1 MVRQKWHQRR
11 INNFSDGQIKQDLA
25 MQHHQLRKFKLY
37 KLFVVTPL
45 SMSVRHGTCWQTH
58 TKRSRLLEA
67 KYFGKLLRICFLE
80 HKTNDCVQ
88 SKIIY
93 LVGPQEP
100 HLVNINSGKLSW
112 LGHVTA
118 SPKSSFSALCR
129 VGGAAV
135 GRGNAR
141 RTTSKGERPRP

>member
-1 MVRQKWHQRR
+1 MVLQKWRQRR

-45 SMSVRHGTCWQTH
+45 SMSVRHGTCWLTH

-67 KYFGKLLRICFLE
+67 TSGNF
-80 HKTNDCVQ
+80 CV
-88 SKIIY
+88 SASWSTRPTTVCRARSSI
-93 LVGPQEP
+93 LWA
-100 HLVNINSGKLSW
+100 HRNLSGKLSW

>member
-1 MVRQKWHQRR
+1 
-11 INNFSDGQIKQDLA
+11 

-37 KLFVVTPL
+37 KSLVVSL
-45 SMSVRHGTCWQTH
+45 SSMAVRHGTCWLTQ

-67 KYFGKLLRICFLE
+67 KYFGKLLFISFLE

-88 SKIIY
+88 SKITY

-135 GRGNAR
+135 GRENAR
-141 RTTSKGERPRP
+141 RTTSKSERPRT

>member
-1 MVRQKWHQRR
+1 MAKWHQHR
-11 INNFSDGQIKQDLA
+11 INNVSDGQIKQDLA
-25 MQHHQLRKFKLY
+25 MQHHQFRKFKLY
-37 KLFVVTPL
+37 KSSVVSPP
-45 SMSVRHGTCWQTH
+45 SMAVRHGTCCLTQ
-58 TKRSRLLEA
+58 TKRSRLLKAECS
-67 KYFGKLLRICFLE
+67 GKPLRISFLE
-80 HKTNDCVQ
+80 HKTNDCMQ

-93 LVGPQEP
+93 LVGPQKP
-100 HLVNINSGKLSW
+100 YLVNINSGKLSW

-141 RTTSKGERPRP
+141 RTTSKSERPRP

>member
-1 MVRQKWHQRR
+1 M
-11 INNFSDGQIKQDLA
+11 A
-25 MQHHQLRKFKLY
+25 M
-37 KLFVVTPL
+37 
-45 SMSVRHGTCWQTH
+45 RHGTCWLTQ
-58 TKRSRLLEA
+58 TKRSRFFEA
-67 KYFGKLLRICFLE
+67 KYFGKLLRIFLE

-135 GRGNAR
+135 GRENAR
-141 RTTSKGERPRP
+141 RTTSKSERPRT